1 MGFLPSPGRIEQ
13 LSLPS
18 GPGIRLDSGVY
29 PGWTVPMD
37 YDPLLAK
44 LAVWGETREA
54 AIRRL
59 DRALSECSV
68 FGIKTNILFFRSI
81 LADAAFG
88 EARLHTG
95 FIDEFLKRV
104 PVAKAE
110 VPEDIAALAAAWH
123 SRKQVPAAVEASG
136 ASSSRW
142 QSAGRERLFR

>member
-1 MGFLPSPGRIEQ
+1 MQFLPSPGRIEQ
-13 LSLPS
+13 LAMPS

-44 LAVWGETREA
+44 LAVWGESREA

-68 FGIKTNILFFRSI
+68 FGIKTNIAFFRAI
-81 LADAAFG
+81 LADPAFAEG
-88 EARLHTG
+88 KLHTA
-95 FIDEFLKRV
+95 FIEDFLKRAPLQK
-104 PVAKAE
+104 PV

-123 SRKQVPAAVEASG
+123 SRKPAPAAANASG
-136 ASSSRW
+136 GGSPW
-142 QSAGRERLFR
+142 QDAGRGRLFR